1 MFGKPLAEQPGVW
14 VGVGWA
20 GGEDEPKLL
29 AQAPGDSGLSSE
41 LGEAEGMGF
50 FMELGKA
57 FFFPLE

>member
-1 MFGKPLAEQPGVW
+1 MEVQGVFGKPLAEQPGVW

-41 LGEAEGMGF
+41 LGEAEGDSFWG
-50 FMELGKA
+50 
-57 FFFPLE
+57 